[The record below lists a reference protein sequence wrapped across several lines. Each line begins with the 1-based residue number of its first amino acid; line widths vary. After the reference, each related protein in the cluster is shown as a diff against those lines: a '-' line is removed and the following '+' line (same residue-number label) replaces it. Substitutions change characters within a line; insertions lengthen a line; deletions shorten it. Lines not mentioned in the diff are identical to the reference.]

1 MQRHFAPALRRMAVL
16 SAGLLA
22 ILAVASGPVAMAAP
36 AAESPADKALA
47 TVPAWEFESNNA
59 SAAAG
64 TAAVTLGDV
73 NGDGF
78 SDVAVGAPNFD
89 GPGQNQTNGGAVF
102 VFFGRATGPAL
113 APDQSFFSDRG
124 SFGETVAPAGD
135 VNGDG
140 YHDMLVGAPRSGDGR
155 AYVYLG
161 SAGGLQASPVWQY
174 LHNDGNAA
182 ASYFGSSLA
191 TAGDINA
198 DGYDDI
204 IIGAWNNNGGQ
215 GAAFVWLGNSGGVN
229 AGAQWSTGGSA
240 GWLVG
245 AAVAGAGDVNGDGN
259 ADFLVGRPGAS
270 GTTPQGAAWYGD
282 VVVFHGTAAGTG
294 VATTYLQ
301 GAQAGASHG
310 AATAGVGD
318 VNGDGFADVA
328 VGSPAWDWPGA
339 VDAGRALVFP
349 GSAGGVGTTA
359 IWEEWGIAAGARF
372 GATVAPA
379 GDVNGDGLADAAAGA
394 PGNVTSTAVANRYAV
409 VVEGSRTGIGAML
422 IKWSSTR
429 NDATGFAWAVATAG
443 DVNGDGFSDLIVGS
457 PGFSNGQSAEG
468 RAEIFLGQGAGP
480 YALYAEQ
487 YTYAEESTYFG
498 WQTTTVGDVNG
509 DGYSDV
515 AVSGPGID
523 FNTTDDGLL
532 QLRTGSPT
540 GLQPAGQWAGEEA
553 GGSFGGSVAAA
564 GDVNGDGYD
573 DMIVGA
579 VLTNGSGRAY
589 CWYGSDSGPS
599 FGAADWAVSQGTNG
613 AWFGASVAG
622 AGDVNLDGY
631 ADVIVGAPFDE
642 NDQAN
647 EGRAYLFLG
656 SASGLSTS
664 PAWIVEGNQ
673 VDANLGI
680 SVAGAGDVNGDRFS
694 DVVIGVDH
702 WTANFGIFWLTNC
715 GRVQVFHG
723 QRQGGLAAAAATTID
738 GSNSFMQFG
747 SMVAPAGDIDGDGF
761 ADVIVA
767 ARYADL
773 GYADEGQVAVYRGS
787 NGGLQTAVHW
797 SVRGAQNFA
806 NFGSAVAGAGDVNG
820 DGLSDIIVGA
830 NFMDTNNLQDNG
842 EARVYAGPLTGLS
855 GILPLWS
862 YRGQQSLENLGN
874 SVGSGGDINGDGF
887 ADVLTGS
894 PGWTDSFW
902 GQGRMLVFYGNDRSD
917 PANTLS
923 WKAQQRRGDDSAP
936 LGLLADAGLPP
947 TMRLRAEGSTAS
959 GGGDVRLE
967 WELKQHTQIL
977 DGTDLVRGVWSS
989 QTKNGQSFTPSVES
1003 GPIALPAGTTIHWRA
1018 RVASRSPYMLHSR
1031 WFSPQGN
1038 GVNEPDLRTRNSA
1051 LTGTDIPTRAPGGM
1065 LPVVAAPNPFNPSTT
1080 LRFDVP
1086 RADHVR
1092 VEIFDLRGALV
1103 RSLLDEPRPAGPAVL
1118 AWDGLDQ
1125 AGRPVGSGAYQ
1136 ARVTAGTAVG
1146 HVRVML
1152 LK

>member
-1 MQRHFAPALRRMAVL
+1 
-16 SAGLLA
+16 
-22 ILAVASGPVAMAAP
+22 
-36 AAESPADKALA
+36 
-47 TVPAWEFESNNA
+47 
-59 SAAAG
+59 
-64 TAAVTLGDV
+64 
-73 NGDGF
+73 
-78 SDVAVGAPNFD
+78 
-89 GPGQNQTNGGAVF
+89 
-102 VFFGRATGPAL
+102 
-113 APDQSFFSDRG
+113 
-124 SFGETVAPAGD
+124 
-135 VNGDG
+135 
-140 YHDMLVGAPRSGDGR
+140 MLVGAPRSGDGR

-240 GWLVG
+240 RVGWSVPRLP
-245 AAVAGAGDVNGDGN
+245 APATSTETAN

-532 QLRTGSPT
+532 QLRNRLAHRP
-540 GLQPAGQWAGEEA
+540 
-553 GGSFGGSVAAA
+553 AA
-564 GDVNGDGYD
+564 GRAMG
-573 DMIVGA
+573 
-579 VLTNGSGRAY
+579 GR
-589 CWYGSDSGPS
+589 G
-599 FGAADWAVSQGTNG
+599 
-613 AWFGASVAG
+613 
-622 AGDVNLDGY
+622 
-631 ADVIVGAPFDE
+631 
-642 NDQAN
+642 
-647 EGRAYLFLG
+647 GR
-656 SASGLSTS
+656 
-664 PAWIVEGNQ
+664 
-673 VDANLGI
+673 
-680 SVAGAGDVNGDRFS
+680 
-694 DVVIGVDH
+694 
-702 WTANFGIFWLTNC
+702 
-715 GRVQVFHG
+715 
-723 QRQGGLAAAAATTID
+723 RQLRRI
-738 GSNSFMQFG
+738 
-747 SMVAPAGDIDGDGF
+747 
-761 ADVIVA
+761 
-767 ARYADL
+767 R
-773 GYADEGQVAVYRGS
+773 R
-787 NGGLQTAVHW
+787 
-797 SVRGAQNFA
+797 
-806 NFGSAVAGAGDVNG
+806 
-820 DGLSDIIVGA
+820 
-830 NFMDTNNLQDNG
+830 
-842 EARVYAGPLTGLS
+842 
-855 GILPLWS
+855 
-862 YRGQQSLENLGN
+862 
-874 SVGSGGDINGDGF
+874 
-887 ADVLTGS
+887 
-894 PGWTDSFW
+894 
-902 GQGRMLVFYGNDRSD
+902 RS
-917 PANTLS
+917 
-923 WKAQQRRGDDSAP
+923 R
-936 LGLLADAGLPP
+936 
-947 TMRLRAEGSTAS
+947 
-959 GGGDVRLE
+959 
-967 WELKQHTQIL
+967 
-977 DGTDLVRGVWSS
+977 
-989 QTKNGQSFTPSVES
+989 
-1003 GPIALPAGTTIHWRA
+1003 
-1018 RVASRSPYMLHSR
+1018 
-1031 WFSPQGN
+1031 
-1038 GVNEPDLRTRNSA
+1038 
-1051 LTGTDIPTRAPGGM
+1051 
-1065 LPVVAAPNPFNPSTT
+1065 
-1080 LRFDVP
+1080 
-1086 RADHVR
+1086 
-1092 VEIFDLRGALV
+1092 
-1103 RSLLDEPRPAGPAVL
+1103 
-1118 AWDGLDQ
+1118 
-1125 AGRPVGSGAYQ
+1125 
-1136 ARVTAGTAVG
+1136 
-1146 HVRVML
+1146 
-1152 LK
+1152 